1 MGLSLGVRLPER
13 NCPCPAHFG
22 LGKVLLQVEPELPSN
37 QGRKKKK
44 NTSSDNK
51 HHAWAA
57 GAISDT
63 PVTHRVLLQ
72 ALPLPLPS
80 TDSSEF
86 VFSTIIFS
94 QLNNV

>member
-1 MGLSLGVRLPER
+1 MSSSLRP
-13 NCPCPAHFG
+13 
-22 LGKVLLQVEPELPSN
+22 GKGATS
-37 QGRKKKK
+37 GRAGTAKQPGEEKKKK
-44 NTSSDNK
+44 KHTSSDNK
-51 HHAWAA
+51 HRAWAA

>member
-1 MGLSLGVRLPER
+1 MSSSLRP
-13 NCPCPAHFG
+13 
-22 LGKVLLQVEPELPSN
+22 GKGATS
-37 QGRKKKK
+37 GRAGTAKQPGEEKKK

-51 HHAWAA
+51 HRAWAA